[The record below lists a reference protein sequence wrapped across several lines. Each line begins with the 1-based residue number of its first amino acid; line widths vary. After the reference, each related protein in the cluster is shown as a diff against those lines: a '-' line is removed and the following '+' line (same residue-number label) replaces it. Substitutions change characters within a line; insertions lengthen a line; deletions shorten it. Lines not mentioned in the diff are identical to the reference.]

1 MNEDAT
7 IKVSSSSS
15 SGVLIS
21 ANEKTEEKIQVRI
34 FRDACFSLKYPG
46 FPTRLEEN
54 EIVYVELEGIKTQ
67 MVHVTTVL
75 WIATILYSRC
85 IFEVRWATKRSFLN
99 FNHLLLFA
107 AAIDDYHVAI
117 PEECYVSANKKHDH
131 CPTQGYQLISD

>member
-1 MNEDAT
+1 MSRKTASKLVTTQTYSNEDAT

-15 SGVLIS
+15 SGVFIS

-75 WIATILYSRC
+75 WSATILY
-85 IFEVRWATKRSFLN
+85 FLVY
-99 FNHLLLFA
+99 FW
-107 AAIDDYHVAI
+107 
-117 PEECYVSANKKHDH
+117 SKM
-131 CPTQGYQLISD
+131 SDKEKFSEL

>member
-1 MNEDAT
+1 TYSNEDAT

-67 MVHVTTVL
+67 MVH
-75 WIATILYSRC
+75 
-85 IFEVRWATKRSFLN
+85 RSFLN

-107 AAIDDYHVAI
+107 AAIDNYHVAI
-117 PEECYVSANKKHDH
+117 PEECYVSANKKRDH

>member
-1 MNEDAT
+1 MLPQCFE
-7 IKVSSSSS
+7 
-15 SGVLIS
+15 VLQFFI
-21 ANEKTEEKIQVRI
+21 
-34 FRDACFSLKYPG
+34 
-46 FPTRLEEN
+46 
-54 EIVYVELEGIKTQ
+54 
-67 MVHVTTVL
+67 
-75 WIATILYSRC
+75 SRC